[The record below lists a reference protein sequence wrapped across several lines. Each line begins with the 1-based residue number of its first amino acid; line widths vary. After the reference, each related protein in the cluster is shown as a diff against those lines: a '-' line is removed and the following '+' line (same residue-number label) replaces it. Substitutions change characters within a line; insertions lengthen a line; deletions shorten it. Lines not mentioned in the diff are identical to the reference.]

1 MAKRV
6 PPLSAATLTK
16 LKPDPIKVLELVDGA
31 VPGLRVRITPAGTR
45 SWSLN
50 IRAQGKMRR
59 FDVGR
64 SLGLAEARIKAE
76 DLRRKIKD
84 GADPTAEKRSSHQ
97 RTQLASQGI
106 GTFDAIVEAY
116 FTTGQGAGLS
126 TKDDQVR
133 RIRSVF
139 AVHLKRTALEL
150 KSSELQLSIDKH
162 GAKVSAARAAGYLT
176 PVLHWAKRRDLV
188 IGDFNLE
195 KPLQNAP
202 RQKVLTEVELAA
214 LLPTF
219 KSYHGVC
226 AKFMLLTGAR
236 ITETTA
242 ATWSQIDLETK
253 TWTIPPENLKDT
265 RPLQARRHKPK
276 QALIIPLSRQAI
288 RLLIDVR
295 EVETERR
302 QLNGIS
308 ENVIGKDLLFV
319 GPRGAK
325 LGNWDR
331 WLKATTAKTGIT
343 GWSAHALRRTTATLA
358 GDLGAPPHIVSV
370 ILGHSN
376 VGGQLVAGYNQST
389 YSSEHQQIL
398 QRVADKLEEIEDGR
412 NNDKANPK

>member
-16 LKPDPIKVLELVDGA
+16 IKPDPVRVLELVDGA

-64 SLGLAEARIKAE
+64 SLGLAEARLKAE

-84 GADPTAEKRSSHQ
+84 GADPTAEKRTNHQ

-116 FTTGQGAGLS
+116 FTTGQGSGLS
-126 TKDDQVR
+126 TKDDQLR

-139 AVHLKRTALEL
+139 AAHLSRTALEV

-176 PVLHWAKRRDLV
+176 PILHWAKRRDLV
-188 IGDFNLE
+188 VGDFNLE
-195 KPLQNAP
+195 KPVQDAP
-202 RQKVLTEVELAA
+202 RQKVLTEAELSA

-219 KSYHGVC
+219 KSHHGVC

-236 ITETTA
+236 ITETTRA
-242 ATWSQIDLETK
+242 VWSHIDLEAK

-265 RPLQARRHKPK
+265 RALQARRHKPK
-276 QALIIPLSRQAI
+276 VALVIPLSRQAI
-288 RLLIDVR
+288 DLLQEAR
-295 EVETERR
+295 MAEVARR
-302 QLNGIS
+302 QLDGLTEEIRQ
-308 ENVIGKDLLFV
+308 EDLLFV

-331 WLKATTAKTGIT
+331 WLKATTSKTGIA

-376 VGGQLVAGYNQST
+376 VGGQLVAGYNQSK
-389 YSSEHQQIL
+389 YGCEHL
-398 QRVADKLEEIEDGR
+398 QMLQNVADKLDAIEREATDE
-412 NNDKANPK
+412 

>member
-16 LKPDPIKVLELVDGA
+16 FKPDPVKVLELVDGA

-59 FDVGR
+59 FDVGQG
-64 SLGLAEARIKAE
+64 LGLSDARLKAE
-76 DLRRKIKD
+76 DLRRRIKE
-84 GADPTAEKRSSHQ
+84 GADPTAEKRTSRQQTH
-97 RTQLASQGI
+97 LASRGI
-106 GTFDAIVEAY
+106 GTIDAILDTY
-116 FTTGQGAGLS
+116 FNSGPGTGLS

-139 AVHLKRTALEL
+139 AIHLKRAALEV
-150 KSSELQLSIDKH
+150 KSSELQLSIDNH

-195 KPLQNAP
+195 KPLQDAP

-219 KSYHGVC
+219 KSHHGVC

-242 ATWSQIDLETK
+242 ATWSQIDLDSK

-265 RPLQARRHKPK
+265 RALQARRHKPK
-276 QALIIPLSRQAI
+276 QALVIPLSRQAI
-288 RLLIDVR
+288 QLLTDAR
-295 EVETERR
+295 EAETERR
-302 QLNGIS
+302 ELNGLQEEVS
-308 ENVIGKDLLFV
+308 KQDLLFV
-319 GPRGAK
+319 GPRGSK

-331 WLKATTAKTGIT
+331 WLKATTAKNGIT

-376 VGGQLVAGYNQST
+376 VGGQLVAGYNHST
-389 YSSEHQQIL
+389 YRSEHQQIL
-398 QRVADKLEEIEDGR
+398 KDVADKLEAIEGGA
-412 NNDKANPK
+412 NNG

>member
-1 MAKRV
+1 MARRV
-6 PPLSAATLTK
+6 PPLSAVTLTK
-16 LKPDPIKVLELVDGA
+16 FKPDPVKVLELVDGA

-59 FDVGR
+59 FDVGQG
-64 SLGLAEARIKAE
+64 LGLSDARLKAE
-76 DLRRKIKD
+76 DLRRRIKE
-84 GADPTAEKRSSHQ
+84 GADPTAEKRTSRH
-97 RTQLASQGI
+97 RTHLASQGI
-106 GTFDAIVEAY
+106 GTFGAMVETY
-116 FTTGQGAGLS
+116 FRMGQGAGLT
-126 TKDDQVR
+126 TKDDQLR

-139 AVHLKRTALEL
+139 AAHLNRSAVEV

-176 PVLHWAKRRDLV
+176 PILHWAKRRDLV

-202 RQKVLTEVELAA
+202 RQKILTEVELGA

-219 KSYHGVC
+219 KIHHGGC

-242 ATWSQIDLETK
+242 ATWSQIDLEAK

-265 RPLQARRHKPK
+265 RALQARRHKPK
-276 QALIIPLSRQAI
+276 VASVIPLSRQAI
-288 RLLIDVR
+288 DLLLKAR
-295 EVETERR
+295 MAEVAR
-302 QLNGIS
+302 QQLDGPTK
-308 ENVIGKDLLFV
+308 ENRQKDFLFV

-325 LGNWDR
+325 LSNWDR
-331 WLKATTAKTGIT
+331 WLKATTAKTGIA

-389 YSSEHQQIL
+389 YQPEHRQIL
-398 QRVADKLEEIEDGR
+398 RDVADRLDTIEGF
-412 NNDKANPK
+412 

>member
-16 LKPDPIKVLELVDGA
+16 FKPDPVKVLELVDGA

-59 FDVGR
+59 FDVGQG
-64 SLGLAEARIKAE
+64 LGLSDARLKAE
-76 DLRRKIKD
+76 DLRRRIKE
-84 GADPTAEKRSSHQ
+84 GADPTAEKRTSRQQTH
-97 RTQLASQGI
+97 LASRGI
-106 GTFDAIVEAY
+106 GTIDAILDTY
-116 FTTGQGAGLS
+116 FNSGPGTGLS

-139 AVHLKRTALEL
+139 AIHLKRAALEV
-150 KSSELQLSIDKH
+150 KSSELQLTLDKH
-162 GAKVSAARAAGYLT
+162 AAKVSAARAVGYLM
-176 PVLHWAKRRDLV
+176 PVLNWARRRDLV

-195 KPLQNAP
+195 KPLQDAP

-214 LLPTF
+214 LLPIF
-219 KSYHGVC
+219 KSHHGVC

-242 ATWSQIDLETK
+242 ATWSQIDLEAK
-253 TWTIPPENLKDT
+253 TWTIPSENLKDT
-265 RPLQARRHKPK
+265 RALQARRHKPK
-276 QALIIPLSRQAI
+276 QALVIPLSRQAI
-288 RLLIDVR
+288 RLLTDAR
-295 EVETERR
+295 EAEVVRR
-302 QLNGIS
+302 QLNGITKTVL
-308 ENVIGKDLLFV
+308 EHDLLLV

-358 GDLGAPPHIVSV
+358 GNLGAAPHLVSI

-398 QRVADKLEEIEDGR
+398 QDVADKLEAIER
-412 NNDKANPK
+412 EVTHE

>member
-1 MAKRV
+1 MARRV

-16 LKPDPIKVLELVDGA
+16 FKPDPVKVLELVDGA

-59 FDVGR
+59 FDVGQG
-64 SLGLAEARIKAE
+64 LGLSDARLKAE
-76 DLRRKIKD
+76 DLRRRIKE
-84 GADPTAEKRSSHQ
+84 GADPTAEKRTSRH
-97 RTQLASQGI
+97 RTNLASQGI
-106 GTFDAIVEAY
+106 GTFGAMVETY
-116 FTTGQGAGLS
+116 FRTGQGAGLS
-126 TKDDQVR
+126 TKDDQLR

-139 AVHLKRTALEL
+139 AVHLNRSAVEV

-176 PVLHWAKRRDLV
+176 PILHWAKRRDLV
-188 IGDFNLE
+188 VGDFNLE
-195 KPLQNAP
+195 KPVQDAP
-202 RQKVLTEVELAA
+202 RQKVLTEAELSA

-219 KSYHGVC
+219 KSHHGVC

-236 ITETTA
+236 ITETTRA
-242 ATWSQIDLETK
+242 VWSDIDLEAK

-265 RPLQARRHKPK
+265 RALQARRHKPK
-276 QALIIPLSRQAI
+276 VALVIPLSRQAI
-288 RLLIDVR
+288 DLLLEAR
-295 EVETERR
+295 MAEVARR
-302 QLNGIS
+302 QLDGLTEEIRQ
-308 ENVIGKDLLFV
+308 EDLLFV

-331 WLKATTAKTGIT
+331 WLKATTAKTGIA

-358 GDLGAPPHIVSV
+358 GDLGAPPHIVGV

-389 YSSEHQQIL
+389 YRFEHQHIL
-398 QRVADKLEEIEDGR
+398 QDVADKLDIIEREATDE
-412 NNDKANPK
+412 

>member
-16 LKPDPIKVLELVDGA
+16 FKPDPVKVLELVDGA

-64 SLGLAEARIKAE
+64 SLGLAEARLKAE

-84 GADPTAEKRSSHQ
+84 GADPTAEKRTNHQ

-116 FTTGQGAGLS
+116 FTTGQGSGLS
-126 TKDDQVR
+126 TKDDQLR

-139 AVHLKRTALEL
+139 AAHLSRTALKV
-150 KSSELQLSIDKH
+150 KSSELQLSIDNH

-202 RQKVLTEVELAA
+202 RQKVLTEVELTA

-219 KSYHGVC
+219 KSHHGVC

-242 ATWSQIDLETK
+242 ATWSQIDLEAK

-265 RPLQARRHKPK
+265 RALQARRHKPK
-276 QALIIPLSRQAI
+276 PALVIPLSRQAI
-288 RLLIDVR
+288 DLLLEAR
-295 EVETERR
+295 RAEVARR
-302 QLNGIS
+302 QLDGLTEEIRP
-308 ENVIGKDLLFV
+308 EDLLFV

-331 WLKATTAKTGIT
+331 WLKATTCKTGIA

-376 VGGQLVAGYNQST
+376 VGGQLVAGYNHSK
-389 YSSEHQQIL
+389 YGCEHRQML
-398 QRVADKLEEIEDGR
+398 QNVADKLDIIEREATDE
-412 NNDKANPK
+412 

>member
-1 MAKRV
+1 MARRV

-16 LKPDPIKVLELVDGA
+16 FKPDPVKVLELVDGA

-59 FDVGR
+59 FDVGQG
-64 SLGLAEARIKAE
+64 LGLSDARLKAE
-76 DLRRKIKD
+76 DLRRRIKE
-84 GADPTAEKRSSHQ
+84 GADPTAEKRTSRH
-97 RTQLASQGI
+97 RTHLASQGI
-106 GTFDAIVEAY
+106 GTFGAMVETY
-116 FTTGQGAGLS
+116 YRTGQGAGLS
-126 TKDDQVR
+126 TKDDQLR

-139 AVHLKRTALEL
+139 AAHLNRSAVEV

-176 PVLHWAKRRDLV
+176 PILHWAKRRDLV
-188 IGDFNLE
+188 VGDFNLE
-195 KPLQNAP
+195 KPVQDAP
-202 RQKVLTEVELAA
+202 RQKVLTEAELAA

-219 KSYHGVC
+219 KSHHGVC

-242 ATWSQIDLETK
+242 ATWSQIDLEAK

-265 RPLQARRHKPK
+265 RALQARRHKPK
-276 QALIIPLSRQAI
+276 VALVIPLSRQAI
-288 RLLIDVR
+288 DLLLEAR
-295 EVETERR
+295 MAEVAR
-302 QLNGIS
+302 QQLDGPTK
-308 ENVIGKDLLFV
+308 ENLQKDFLFV

-331 WLKATTAKTGIT
+331 WLKATTAKTGIA

-376 VGGQLVAGYNQST
+376 VGGQLVAGYNHSK
-389 YSSEHQQIL
+389 YACEHL
-398 QRVADKLEEIEDGR
+398 QVLQNVADKLDVIEREATDE
-412 NNDKANPK
+412 

>member
-1 MAKRV
+1 MARRV

-16 LKPDPIKVLELVDGA
+16 FKPDPVKVLELVDGA

-59 FDVGR
+59 FDVGQG
-64 SLGLAEARIKAE
+64 LGLSDARLKAE
-76 DLRRKIKD
+76 DLRRRIKG
-84 GADPTAEKRSSHQ
+84 GADPTAEKRTSRH
-97 RTQLASQGI
+97 RTHLASQGI
-106 GTFDAIVEAY
+106 GTFGAMVETY
-116 FTTGQGAGLS
+116 FRTGQGAGLS
-126 TKDDQVR
+126 TKDDQLR

-139 AVHLKRTALEL
+139 AAYLNRSAVEV

-176 PVLHWAKRRDLV
+176 PILHWAKRRDLV
-188 IGDFNLE
+188 VGDFNLE
-195 KPLQNAP
+195 KPVQDAP
-202 RQKVLTEVELAA
+202 RQKVLTQAELSA

-219 KSYHGVC
+219 KSHHGVC

-236 ITETTA
+236 ITETTGA
-242 ATWSQIDLETK
+242 VWSHIDLEAK

-265 RPLQARRHKPK
+265 RALQARRHKPK
-276 QALIIPLSRQAI
+276 VALVIPLSRQAI
-288 RLLIDVR
+288 HLLLEAR
-295 EVETERR
+295 MAEVARR
-302 QLNGIS
+302 QLDGLTEEIRQ
-308 ENVIGKDLLFV
+308 EDLLFV

-331 WLKATTAKTGIT
+331 WLKATTSKTGIA

-398 QRVADKLEEIEDGR
+398 QHVADKLEVIEGGES
-412 NNDKANPK
+412 NG

>member
-16 LKPDPIKVLELVDGA
+16 FKPDPVKVLELVDGA

-219 KSYHGVC
+219 KSHHGVC

-242 ATWSQIDLETK
+242 ATWSQIDLEAM

-265 RPLQARRHKPK
+265 RALQARRHKPK
-276 QALIIPLSRQAI
+276 QALAIPLSRQAI
-288 RLLIDVR
+288 QLLTDTR
-295 EVETERR
+295 EAETDRR
-302 QLNGIS
+302 RLNGLQEEIR
-308 ENVIGKDLLFV
+308 KQDLLFV
-319 GPRGAK
+319 GPHGSK

-331 WLKATTAKTGIT
+331 WLKATTATTGIT

-376 VGGQLVAGYNQST
+376 VGGQLVAGYNHST
-389 YSSEHQQIL
+389 YGFEHRQIL
-398 QRVADKLEEIEDGR
+398 QDVAYKLDAIEIGE
-412 NNDKANPK
+412 NNG

>member
-6 PPLSAATLTK
+6 PLLSAVILTK
-16 LKPDPIKVLELVDGA
+16 FKPDPVKVLELVDGA

-59 FDVGR
+59 FDVGQG
-64 SLGLAEARIKAE
+64 LGLSDARLKAE
-76 DLRRKIKD
+76 DLRRRIKE
-84 GADPTAEKRSSHQ
+84 GADPTAEKRTSRQQTH
-97 RTQLASQGI
+97 LASRGI
-106 GTFDAIVEAY
+106 GTIDAILDTY
-116 FTTGQGAGLS
+116 FNSGPGTGLS

-139 AVHLKRTALEL
+139 AIHLKRAALEV
-150 KSSELQLSIDKH
+150 KSSELQLSIDNH

-195 KPLQNAP
+195 KPLQDAP

-214 LLPTF
+214 LSPTF
-219 KSYHGVC
+219 KSHHGVC
-226 AKFMLLTGAR
+226 AKFMLFTGAR
-236 ITETTA
+236 ITEATA
-242 ATWSQIDLETK
+242 ATWSQIDLEAK
-253 TWTIPPENLKDT
+253 TWTIPPERLKDT
-265 RPLQARRHKPK
+265 RALQARRHKPK
-276 QALIIPLSRQAI
+276 PALVIPLSRQAV
-288 RLLIDVR
+288 RLLIDAR
-295 EVETERR
+295 EAEVVRR
-302 QLNGIS
+302 QLNGITKTVL
-308 ENVIGKDLLFV
+308 EHDLLLV

-343 GWSAHALRRTTATLA
+343 SWSAHALRRTTATLA

-376 VGGQLVAGYNQST
+376 VGGQLLAGYNQST
-389 YSSEHQQIL
+389 YISEHRQIL
-398 QRVADKLEEIEDGR
+398 QDVADNLEAIESGAS
-412 NNDKANPK
+412 NG

>member
-1 MAKRV
+1 MARRV

-16 LKPDPIKVLELVDGA
+16 FKPDPVKVLELVDGA

-59 FDVGR
+59 FDVGQG
-64 SLGLAEARIKAE
+64 LGLSDARLKAEGLRRRIKE
-76 DLRRKIKD
+76 
-84 GADPTAEKRSSHQ
+84 GADPTAEKRTSRH
-97 RTQLASQGI
+97 RTHLASQGI
-106 GTFDAIVEAY
+106 GTFGAMVETY

-126 TKDDQVR
+126 TKDDQLR

-139 AVHLKRTALEL
+139 AAHLDRSAVEV

-162 GAKVSAARAAGYLT
+162 GAKVSAARVAGYLN
-176 PVLHWAKRRDLV
+176 PILHWAKRRDLV
-188 IGDFNLE
+188 VGDFNLE
-195 KPLQNAP
+195 KPVQDAP

-219 KSYHGVC
+219 KGHHGVC

-236 ITETTA
+236 KTETTA
-242 ATWSQIDLETK
+242 GTWSQIDLEAK

-265 RPLQARRHKPK
+265 RALQARRHKPK
-276 QALIIPLSRQAI
+276 VASVIPLSRQAI
-288 RLLIDVR
+288 DLLLKAR
-295 EVETERR
+295 MAEVAR
-302 QLNGIS
+302 QQLDGPTK
-308 ENVIGKDLLFV
+308 ENRQKDFLFV

-331 WLKATTAKTGIT
+331 WLKATTAKTGIA

-376 VGGQLVAGYNQST
+376 VGGQLVAGYNHST
-389 YSSEHQQIL
+389 YGFEHRRIL
-398 QRVADKLEEIEDGR
+398 QRVADRLEEMEGSVTYE
-412 NNDKANPK
+412 

>member
-16 LKPDPIKVLELVDGA
+16 FKPDPVKVLELVDGA

-64 SLGLAEARIKAE
+64 SLGLAEARLKAE
-76 DLRRKIKD
+76 ELRRRIKD
-84 GADPTAEKRSSHQ
+84 GADPTAEKRTSRQQTH
-97 RTQLASQGI
+97 LASQGI
-106 GTFDAIVEAY
+106 GTFEAILEAY
-116 FTTGQGAGLS
+116 FKSGQGAGLS

-139 AVHLKRTALEL
+139 AVHLKRIALEI

-162 GAKVSAARAAGYLT
+162 GAKVSAARAASYLT
-176 PVLHWAKRRDLV
+176 PVLQWAKRRDLV
-188 IGDFNLE
+188 IGEFNLE
-195 KPLQNAP
+195 KPLQNKP
-202 RQKVLTEVELAA
+202 KKRVLTGVELTAV
-214 LLPTF
+214 LPMF
-219 KSYHGVC
+219 KNHHGVA

-242 ATWSQIDLETK
+242 ANWSQIDLEAM
-253 TWTIPPENLKDT
+253 TWTIPPENIKDT
-265 RPLQARRHKPK
+265 RSLSARRKKPK
-276 QALIIPLSRQAI
+276 KAFVIPLSRQAI
-288 RLLIDVR
+288 QLLTDAQQA
-295 EVETERR
+295 ETERR

-343 GWSAHALRRTTATLA
+343 SWSAHALRRTTATLA
-358 GDLGAPPHIVSV
+358 GDMGAPPHIVSV

-389 YSSEHQQIL
+389 YGSEHQQVL
-398 QRVADKLEEIEDGR
+398 QRVADKLEALENGVSYE
-412 NNDKANPK
+412 